1 MPYDNRNGPPEIRDA
16 GKHTMRVLVQADMWN
31 GSPDIDATCR
41 MTLDPV
47 VEFGDFE
54 PFSSS
59 TLMPFN
65 SQNTFVHRDLI
76 PYYMM
81 LVGIER
87 VQDIWGSYVAQLHGL
102 AAWCTAR
109 HRSSTVATITI

>member
-1 MPYDNRNGPPEIRDA
+1 
-16 GKHTMRVLVQADMWN
+16 MRVLVQADMWN